1 MWFQKLIFRLIA
13 GALVLLLVMIDAFPA
28 KTACAGACACCKETK
43 KQLQDS
49 DMDLTLHHR
58 SQGHGVFLAVSHTG
72 HKYLPFS
79 GSFYPDT
86 GPYEGIVNSSCDM
99 KPSRVPEVLLS
110 SAPTVPRADRS
121 LLGDFVF
128 ASSGISTNE
137 LSFFGFTSRHL
148 VASRAGPTPLYLQN
162 LTLLF

>member
-1 MWFQKLIFRLIA
+1 MWFRKLIFRLIA
-13 GALVLLLVMIDAFPA
+13 GALVLLLVMVGAVPA
-28 KTACAGACACCKETK
+28 KTACEGACACCKETK
-43 KQLQDS
+43 KQLQGS
-49 DMDLTLHHR
+49 NMDLTLHHR

-72 HKYLPFS
+72 HKDLPFS

-86 GPYEGIVNSSCDM
+86 GPYKGIVNSSCDM

-110 SAPTVPRADRS
+110 SVPTVPRADRS

-128 ASSGISTNE
+128 ASSGISINE

-148 VASRAGPTPLYLQN
+148 AASRAEPTPLYLQN